1 MVRFALT
8 ALVETL
14 ALSIFIS
21 SIAVWAIVMGGA

>member
-1 MVRFALT
+1 MVRFALA

-21 SIAVWAIVMGGA
+21 SIAVWTIVIGGA